1 MEAGMTNG
9 LILLVVIAAIVAYV
23 VARAGRRMG
32 LATSSKGWIIV
43 MTVFVLAMLAL
54 WADRV
59 A

>member
-1 MEAGMTNG
+1 MTNG
-9 LILLVVIAAIVAYV
+9 LILLVVIAAIIAYGVAK
-23 VARAGRRMG
+23 AGRRMG
-32 LATSSKGWIIV
+32 LATTTKGWIIV

>member
-1 MEAGMTNG
+1 MING
-9 LILLVVIAAIVAYV
+9 LVLLVVVAAIVTYV

-32 LATSSKGWIIV
+32 MVVTNRAWIAV

-54 WADRV
+54 WAGRV

>member
-1 MEAGMTNG
+1 MNG
-9 LILLVVIAAIVAYV
+9 LVLLVVVAAILAYG

-32 LATSSKGWIIV
+32 MLVTSRTWIAV

-54 WADRV
+54 WAAARV